1 MTEPLNL
8 DEIAATVVEPFAFV
22 FGGQDFQF
30 PSDPDVVVWE
40 LLAANQLQSF
50 LAVLLGDED
59 YKRMDEI
66 PTATASMTKERLTAL
81 IEGYQRHLG
90 FEAPK
95 SSGLNRSYRR
105 TVQR

>member
-8 DEIAATVVEPFAFV
+8 DEIAASVDEPFRFR

-30 PSDPDVVVWE
+30 PNDPDVVVWE

-50 LAVLLGDED
+50 LAVLLGDDD

-66 PTATASMTKERLTAL
+66 PTAVASMTKERLTAL
-81 IEGYQRHLG
+81 IEGYQKHLG
-90 FEAPK
+90 MEAPK
-95 SSGLNRSYRR
+95 SSGPNRSYRR
-105 TVQR
+105 TVRP